1 MISGG
6 GPGGIGLFARPRGCG
21 TENLMRADILSI
33 GDELTSGQT
42 LNRNASWLSE
52 QLQQIGVR
60 VQQHVTVGD
69 QLDEIVHALR
79 WMHRGTDL
87 ILITGGLGPTDDD
100 LTRQAL
106 AAAMD
111 EELVTDAAALAEI
124 EAFFRRINR
133 LMPSVN
139 RVQALRPTSARCI
152 SNSAGTAPGI
162 MAKWSHCRVFA
173 MPGVPREMKMMFETS
188 VAPELKMD
196 GSPTVLRV
204 ATLNIFGAGESWV
217 GDKIRDLMKRGAEPR
232 VGTTV
237 HDGIVS
243 IRIYARGTEAQA
255 QAAISTLTQEVT
267 ARLGDLIFSTG
278 EASIESVL
286 VEMLRSRRQTIAT
299 AESCTGGLLAALLT
313 GIPGASNCFHGG
325 WVTYSNALKI
335 QELDLSPELLQTH
348 GAVSAPV
355 AEAMA
360 QVARSKAGA
369 DWGISTTGIAGPEG
383 GTAEK
388 PVGTVYMG
396 LAGPD
401 ETEVRRFQF
410 PGQRDQIRLRA
421 AQMAMTMLRLKLLG
435 RAFEQ
440 VIPA

>member
-1 MISGG
+1 
-6 GPGGIGLFARPRGCG
+6 
-21 TENLMRADILSI
+21 MRADILSI

-42 LNRNASWLSE
+42 LNRNTSWLSE

-60 VQQHVTVGD
+60 VRQHVTVGD
-69 QLDEIVHALR
+69 QLEEIVHALR
-79 WMHRGTDL
+79 WMHRGADL

-106 AAAMD
+106 AAAMT
-111 EELVTDAAALAEI
+111 EELVTDADALAEI
-124 EAFFRRINR
+124 EAFFRRLNR
-133 LMPSVN
+133 PMPGVN
-139 RVQALRPTSARCI
+139 RVQALRPASARYI
-152 SNSAGTAPGI
+152 PNSAGTAPGI
-162 MAKWSHCRVFA
+162 MAKWDDCRIFA

-188 VAPELKMD
+188 VAPELKVD
-196 GSPTVLRV
+196 GSPVVLRI
-204 ATLNIFGAGESWV
+204 ATINTFGAGESWI
-217 GDKIRDLMKRGAEPR
+217 GDKIRDLMKRGAEPS

-243 IRIYARGTEAQA
+243 IRIYARGAEAQA
-255 QAAISTLTQEVT
+255 KAAISAITQEVT
-267 ARLGDLIFSTG
+267 ARLGDLIFATG
-278 EASIESVL
+278 DESIESVL
-286 VEMLRSRRQTIAT
+286 VNMLRNRRQTVAT
-299 AESCTGGLLAALLT
+299 AESCTGGLLAELLT
-313 GIPGASNCFHGG
+313 AIPGASNYFQGG
-325 WVTYSNALKI
+325 WVTYSNPLKI
-335 QELDLSPELLQTH
+335 QQLDLNPELLQTH

-369 DWGISTTGIAGPEG
+369 DWGISTTGIAGPDG

-388 PVGTVYMG
+388 PVGTVYIG
-396 LAGPD
+396 LAGSD

-410 PGQRDQIRLRA
+410 PGQRTQIRLRT

-440 VIPA
+440 VIPG

>member
-1 MISGG
+1 
-6 GPGGIGLFARPRGCG
+6 
-21 TENLMRADILSI
+21 MRADILSI

-60 VQQHVTVGD
+60 VRQHVTVGD
-69 QLDEIVHALR
+69 QLEEIVHALR
-79 WMHRGTDL
+79 WMHRGADL

-106 AAAMD
+106 ATAMG
-111 EELVTDAAALAEI
+111 EELITDADALVEI
-124 EAFFRRINR
+124 KAFFHRLNR
-133 LMPSVN
+133 PMPDVN
-139 RVQALRPTSARCI
+139 RVQSLRPASARCI

-162 MAKWSHCRVFA
+162 MAKWDHCRVFA
-173 MPGVPREMKMMFETS
+173 MPGVPREMKVMFETS
-188 VAPELKMD
+188 VGPELKMN
-196 GSPTVLRV
+196 GSPTVLRI
-204 ATLNIFGAGESWV
+204 ATINTFGAGESWV
-217 GDKIRDLMKRGAEPR
+217 GDKIRDLMKRGADPS

-243 IRIYARGTEAQA
+243 IRIYARGTESQA
-255 QAAISTLTQEVT
+255 QAAISTVTQEVT

-286 VEMLRSRRQTIAT
+286 VNSLRNCRQTVAT
-299 AESCTGGLLAALLT
+299 AESCTGGLLAELITA
-313 GIPGASNCFHGG
+313 IPGASNCFHGG
-325 WVTYSNALKI
+325 WVTYNDSQKI
-335 QELDLSPELLQTH
+335 QELNVRAELLKTH
-348 GAVSAPV
+348 GAVSEPI

-360 QVARSKAGA
+360 QAARDKAGTN
-369 DWGISTTGIAGPEG
+369 WGISTTGIAGPDG
-383 GTAEK
+383 GTDEK
-388 PVGTVYMG
+388 PVGTVFIG

-401 ETEVRRFQF
+401 GTDVRRFQF
-410 PGQRDQIRLRA
+410 PGQRAQIRLRA

-435 RAFEQ
+435 RPFEQ

>member
-1 MISGG
+1 M
-6 GPGGIGLFARPRGCG
+6 L
-21 TENLMRADILSI
+21 ADILSI

-42 LNRNASWLSE
+42 LNRNATWLSE
-52 QLQQIGVR
+52 QLQQFGIR
-60 VQQHVTVGD
+60 ARQHVTVGD

-79 WMHRGTDL
+79 WMHRGADL

-111 EELVTDAAALAEI
+111 EELVTDADALAEI
-124 EAFFRRINR
+124 EAFFRRLNR
-133 LMPSVN
+133 PMPDVN
-139 RVQALRPTSARCI
+139 RVQALRPASARCI

-162 MAKWSHCRVFA
+162 MAKWDCCRVFA
-173 MPGVPREMKMMFETS
+173 MPGVPREMKVMFETS

-196 GSPTVLRV
+196 GYPTVLRI
-204 ATLNIFGAGESWV
+204 ATINTFGAGESWV
-217 GDKIRDLMKRGAEPR
+217 GDKIRDLMKRGAEPS

-243 IRIYARGTEAQA
+243 VRIYARGTESQA
-255 QAAISTLTQEVT
+255 LAAIRTMTQEIT
-267 ARLGDLIFSTG
+267 ERLGDLIFSTG
-278 EASIESVL
+278 NESIESVL
-286 VEMLRSRRQTIAT
+286 IQSLRSCRQTVAT
-299 AESCTGGLLAALLT
+299 AESCTGGLLAELLT

-360 QVARSKAGA
+360 KAARDKARTN
-369 DWGISTTGIAGPEG
+369 WGISTTGIAGPDG

-388 PVGTVYMG
+388 PVGTVYIG
-396 LAGPD
+396 LAGSD

-410 PGQRDQIRLRA
+410 PGQRAQIRLRA
-421 AQMAMTMLRLKLLG
+421 AQMAMTMLRLKLRGL
-435 RAFEQ
+435 AFAS
-440 VIPA
+440 VIPT

>member
-1 MISGG
+1 MQ
-6 GPGGIGLFARPRGCG
+6 
-21 TENLMRADILSI
+21 ADILSI

-60 VQQHVTVGD
+60 VRQHVTVGD

-79 WMHRGTDL
+79 WMHRGADL

-106 AAAMD
+106 ATAMG
-111 EELVTDAAALAEI
+111 EEVVTDTDALAEI
-124 EAFFRRINR
+124 EAFFRRLNR
-133 LMPSVN
+133 PMPSVN
-139 RVQALRPTSARCI
+139 RVQALRPASARCI

-162 MAKWSHCRVFA
+162 MAKWGHCRVFA
-173 MPGVPREMKMMFETS
+173 IPGVPREMKMMFETS

-196 GSPTVLRV
+196 GSPTVLRI
-204 ATLNIFGAGESWV
+204 ATINTFGAGESWV
-217 GDKIRDLMKRGAEPR
+217 GDKIRDLMKRGAEPS

-255 QAAISTLTQEVT
+255 QAAISTLTQELT

-286 VEMLRSRRQTIAT
+286 VNSLRNFRQTVAT
-299 AESCTGGLLAALLT
+299 AESCTGGLLAELITA
-313 GIPGASNCFHGG
+313 IPGASNCFHGG
-325 WVTYSNALKI
+325 WVTYSNSVKI
-335 QELDLSPELLQTH
+335 EELYLSPELLQTH

-360 QVARSKAGA
+360 KAARDKAGT
-369 DWGISTTGIAGPEG
+369 DWGISTTGVAGPDG
-383 GTAEK
+383 GTDEK
-388 PVGTVYMG
+388 PVGTVFIG
-396 LAGPD
+396 LTGSD
-401 ETEVRRFQF
+401 GMEVRRFQF
-410 PGQRDQIRLRA
+410 PGQRAQIRLRA

-435 RAFEQ
+435 RPFEQ

>member
-1 MISGG
+1 MQ
-6 GPGGIGLFARPRGCG
+6 
-21 TENLMRADILSI
+21 ADILSI

-60 VQQHVTVGD
+60 VRQHVTVGD

-79 WMHRGTDL
+79 WMHRGADL

-106 AAAMD
+106 ATAMG
-111 EELVTDAAALAEI
+111 EEVVTDTDALAEI
-124 EAFFRRINR
+124 EAFFRRLNR
-133 LMPSVN
+133 PMPSVN
-139 RVQALRPTSARCI
+139 RVQALRPASARCI

-162 MAKWSHCRVFA
+162 MAKWGHCRVFA
-173 MPGVPREMKMMFETS
+173 IPGVPREMKMMFETS

-196 GSPTVLRV
+196 GSPTVLRI
-204 ATLNIFGAGESWV
+204 ATINTFGAGESWV
-217 GDKIRDLMKRGAEPR
+217 GDKIRDLMKRGAEPS

-255 QAAISTLTQEVT
+255 QAAISTLTQELT

-286 VEMLRSRRQTIAT
+286 IEMLRSRRQTVAT
-299 AESCTGGLLAALLT
+299 AESCTGGLLAELITA
-313 GIPGASNCFHGG
+313 IPGASNCFHGG
-325 WVTYSNALKI
+325 WVTYSNSVKI
-335 QELDLSPELLQTH
+335 EELYLSPELLQTH

-360 QVARSKAGA
+360 KAARDKAGT
-369 DWGISTTGIAGPEG
+369 DWGISTTGVAGPDG
-383 GTAEK
+383 GTDEK
-388 PVGTVYMG
+388 PVGTVFIG
-396 LAGPD
+396 LTGSD
-401 ETEVRRFQF
+401 GMEVRRFQF
-410 PGQRDQIRLRA
+410 PGQRAQIRLRA

-435 RAFEQ
+435 RPFEQ

>member
-1 MISGG
+1 MQ
-6 GPGGIGLFARPRGCG
+6 
-21 TENLMRADILSI
+21 ADILSI

-42 LNRNASWLSE
+42 LNRNATWRSE

-60 VQQHVTVGD
+60 VRQHVTVGD

-79 WMHRGTDL
+79 GMHRGSHL

-111 EELVTDAAALAEI
+111 EELVTDADALAEI
-124 EAFFRRINR
+124 EAFFRRLNR
-133 LMPSVN
+133 PMPGVN
-139 RVQALRPTSARCI
+139 RVQALRPASARCI

-162 MAKWSHCRVFA
+162 MVKWNHCRIFA
-173 MPGVPREMKMMFETS
+173 MPGVPREMKVMFETS

-196 GSPTVLRV
+196 GSPTVLRI
-204 ATLNIFGAGESWV
+204 ATINTFGAGESWV

-243 IRIYARGTEAQA
+243 VRIYARGTESQA
-255 QAAISTLTQEVT
+255 KAAISTITQEVT

-278 EASIESVL
+278 DESIESVL
-286 VEMLRSRRQTIAT
+286 IHALWNCRQTVAT
-299 AESCTGGLLAALLT
+299 AESCTGGLLAELLT

-325 WVTYSNALKI
+325 WVTYSNSLKI
-335 QELDLSPELLQTH
+335 QELDLSPELLQNH

-360 QVARSKAGA
+360 KAARYNARTN
-369 DWGISTTGIAGPEG
+369 WGISITGVAGPEG

-388 PVGTVYMG
+388 PVGTVYIG
-396 LAGPD
+396 LAGAD
-401 ETEVRRFQF
+401 KTEVRRFQF
-410 PGQRDQIRLRA
+410 PGQRAQIRMRA

-440 VIPA
+440 VIPG